1 MHDVDWYHSN
11 IKHVR
16 GDIHA
21 ATVFKGRGA
30 QGPVFDRLCACTI
43 WAVWEQNYENWGLFG
58 NGTTRNG
65 PGLHACIL
73 EHDLDLSSV
82 SVSQQVVDVW
92 GLLSLIDCVAAGL
105 YLDSDERGARHSAAY
120 LEPSNNNTIRRS
132 AQLVPLNSQ
141 LLAFSV
147 CNDCPP
153 PADNKLDSPCLF
165 VEQPVAFGVPR
176 PLNPSKHA

>member
-1 MHDVDWYHSN
+1 MLQLSSKDEGLKDLSLTDYV
-11 IKHVR
+11 
-16 GDIHA
+16 HA
-21 ATVFKGRGA
+21 QSGLFGNRTTRIG
-30 QGPVFDRLCACTI
+30 
-43 WAVWEQNYENWGLFG
+43 GLFG